1 MLTRDASH
9 GFAVYLYIRG
19 MDTYFEFT
27 IECSEETKELLIA
40 ELAEIG
46 YDGFVDHDNGFSAF
60 IPQAEF
66 NAVLYND
73 ILLKYQVNPND
84 VPHSVIEPQNWN
96 AQWEANYEPIIVADK
111 ILVRAPFHQ
120 VDEAY
125 EHVITIQPKNTFGT
139 GHHETT
145 QLVLEL
151 LLSQPVKDTTLFD
164 YGCGTGVLGL
174 MALKLGAKHIIGNDI
189 DTWCVDNIDENKH
202 LNNLTAFEFRLGNL
216 AVLKTD
222 ELFDGILANIN
233 KNILLDSF
241 RILVK
246 HMKPGAFL
254 LISGFY
260 ETDLSDLQG
269 AAEQVGL
276 QLRKHISKNN
286 WCAAQL
292 QFVPKSA

>member
-1 MLTRDASH
+1 MEA
-9 GFAVYLYIRG
+9 
-19 MDTYFEFT
+19 YFEFT
-27 IECSEETKELLIA
+27 ITCNSDVKDMLVA
-40 ELAEIG
+40 ELAEVG
-46 YDGFVDHDNGFSAF
+46 YEGFVENEDGFSAF
-60 IPQAEF
+60 IPQSEHQPL
-66 NAVLYND
+66 LYND
-73 ILLKYQVNPND
+73 LLLKYGINPNN
-84 VPHSVIEPQNWN
+84 VPHSIIQPQNWN

-120 VDEAY
+120 LETAY

-151 LLSQPVKDTTLFD
+151 MLQQDFKDQQIFD

-174 MALKLGAKHIIGNDI
+174 MALKLGAAQIVGNDI
-189 DTWCVDNIDENKH
+189 DPWCLDNIDENKQ
-202 LNNLTAFEFRLGNL
+202 LNGLQHFEFRLGNL
-216 AVLKTD
+216 AVLKSD
-222 ELFDGILANIN
+222 ELFDGVLANIN

-241 RILVK
+241 GLLAK

-260 ETDLSDLQG
+260 QTDLTDLQL
-269 AAEQVGL
+269 AAEAVGL
-276 QLRKHISKNN
+276 QLKNHLIKNN

-292 QFVPKSA
+292 QFVPKSV